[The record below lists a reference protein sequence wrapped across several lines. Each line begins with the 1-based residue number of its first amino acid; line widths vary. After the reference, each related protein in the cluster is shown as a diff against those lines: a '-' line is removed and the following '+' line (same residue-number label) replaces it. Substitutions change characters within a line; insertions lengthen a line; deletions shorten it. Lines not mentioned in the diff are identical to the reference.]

1 METIQKRKIKIL
13 INKKEIEVEEN
24 LTILDAARYAH
35 IKIPTLCKHEDLH
48 ATGACGICVVKIEGM
63 KKMVRACTT
72 PIQEGM
78 SIITH
83 DAELHEVRKNVIEL
97 ILSRH
102 PNECLTCLRNGS
114 CELQKF
120 AEEFGIREKFFKPIL
135 IEKPKDLS
143 TKALVV
149 DAKKCIGCGRCAE
162 VCQNIQEVWAIEFIN
177 RGFDMRIAPAGDI
190 LLADSPCIKCGQ
202 CSAHCPVG
210 ALIEYEETDKV
221 WNALRNDE
229 LFPAVQIAPAVR
241 VAFGEAFG
249 LPAGTITTKKL
260 YALLRKLGFKAVFDT
275 NFGADVTIMEEATE
289 FYERF
294 QFYNEK
300 LPLITSC
307 CPSWVDYL
315 EKYYPELIDNFSSV
329 KSPHQI
335 VGVLTKTYFAE
346 KNNINP
352 AKIFMV
358 SIMPCTAKKYEI
370 TRTDDM
376 FASGFQDVDVSLTTR
391 ELVRM
396 ANSGGIDFEN
406 INEEEPDEILG
417 QYSGAGTIFGATGG
431 VMEAAIRTA
440 YYLFTGNNLQN
451 LELNEIRGLKG
462 IKTGTIKIDSKE
474 IRVAV
479 AHGIGNIKKVLDEIK
494 EAKINKIKPP
504 YDFIE
509 VMACPGGC
517 IAGGG
522 QPYQISDKLRIKRTD
537 GIYNDDRQQKIRYSH
552 ENPMVKKLYEEF
564 LNKPLSSKSHKL
576 LHTKYKSRPIYY
588 K

>member
-1 METIQKRKIKIL
+1 MEKGKISIS
-13 INKKEIEVEEN
+13 INKKTVEVEKN
-24 LTILDAARYAH
+24 LTILEAAKYAH
-35 IKIPTLCKHEDLH
+35 INIPTLCKHEDLH
-48 ATGACGICVVKIEGM
+48 STGACGLCVVKVEGM
-63 KKMVRACTT
+63 KKLVRACTT
-72 PIQEGM
+72 PVQEGM

-83 DAELHEVRKNVIEL
+83 DAELHDIRKNVLEL

-120 AEEFGIREKFFKPIL
+120 AEEFGIREKFFKPI
-135 IEKPKDLS
+135 IVEKHKDLS
-143 TKALVV
+143 TKAIVI
-149 DAKKCIGCGRCAE
+149 DAKKCIGCGRCAD
-162 VCQNIQEVWAIEFIN
+162 VCQNIQNVWALEFIN
-177 RGFDMRIAPAGDI
+177 RGFDMVIAPAGDI

-221 WNALRNDE
+221 WSALRNPD
-229 LFPAVQIAPAVR
+229 LFPVVQIAPAVR
-241 VAFGEAFG
+241 VAFGEAFNY
-249 LPAGTITTKKL
+249 PPGTVTTKKI

-294 QFYNEK
+294 QFNHDK

-307 CPSWVDYL
+307 CPSWVDFL
-315 EKYYPELIDNFSSV
+315 EKYYPELIDNFSTT

-335 VGVLTKTYFAE
+335 VGVLTKTYFAQ
-346 KNNINP
+346 KNNIDP
-352 AKIFMV
+352 QKIFMV

-370 TRTDDM
+370 TRTDEM
-376 FASGFQDVDVSLTTR
+376 FASGYQDVDVSLTTR
-391 ELVRM
+391 ELIRM
-396 ANSGGIDFEN
+396 AKSGGIDFET
-406 INEEEPDEILG
+406 INEEEADDILG
-417 QYSGAGTIFGATGG
+417 KYSGAGTLFGITGG
-431 VMEAAIRTA
+431 VMEAALRTA
-440 YYLFTGNNLQN
+440 YYLFTGKKLEKI
-451 LELNEIRGLKG
+451 ELNEIRGLKN
-462 IKTGTIKIDSKE
+462 IKTASINIDSKE
-474 IRVAV
+474 VKVAV

-494 EAKINKIKPP
+494 NAKINKTKPP

-522 QPYQISDKLRIKRTD
+522 QPYQISDKLREKRMN
-537 GIYNDDRQQKIRYSH
+537 GIYTDDRQQPIRYSH

-564 LNKPLSSKSHKL
+564 LEKPLSSKSHKL
-576 LHTKYKSRPIYY
+576 LHTKYKPRPIYY